1 MDVLLDKITT
11 LWPEITLLLGAIS
24 CLVTGLH
31 PNRAARNLTPWVAA
45 LSMGVASL
53 LVAVVPEPGTHPL
66 GFDGLSAYVELAVL
80 GVGLLLLAVAAGLP
94 DALKQ
99 HRRSEAAADRG
110 KFEPADALK
119 GEFYAFFLLSITGC
133 LMTAGASDLVWLFLA
148 LELVSLPTY
157 VMIATTRDS
166 AMAQESAIKY
176 FFLGAMSAALFL
188 YGFAF
193 IYGATGFT
201 DFEGIRAAV
210 SMHGVSPLMTVGLVL
225 ATLGLCFKVAAVPMH
240 VYAADVYEGAAT
252 PVTAFLA
259 FVPKVAGFVALML
272 VLGLVGWPLPKAVV
286 TLLAVIAVLTMT
298 LGNLLAVVQTSL
310 KRMLAYSSIAQ
321 SGYLMLGLI
330 AGPALAASAASGL
343 AIGNGLAAI
352 LFYLPAYGLATVAA
366 FAVIA
371 ALRTNKQTDAE
382 AETYDDLA
390 GLAKRQPVLCGVLLL
405 AALSLVGLPPLAGFA
420 GKVMLG
426 GAVAQSGI
434 QPLSALLL
442 FALVLNSA
450 ISAAYYLRLGLTP
463 FIGKDTEAT
472 HPRGVPFRFVAAS
485 VAALGV
491 VALGL
496 VLGSPVATAAHRVTQ
511 HAGSPSKNAAVAAVE
526 AETPVLVELDRRSSE
541 AR

>member
-1 MDVLLDKITT
+1 MEVLLQKITT

-31 PNRAARNLTPWVAA
+31 PSRAARNLTPWVAA

-53 LVAVVPEPGTHPL
+53 LVAFVPEPTAHPL
-66 GFDGLSAYVELAVL
+66 GYDGLSAYIELAVL

-94 DALKQ
+94 DVVKQ
-99 HRRSEAAADRG
+99 HRRSEPAADRG
-110 KFEPADALK
+110 RFEPADALK

-166 AMAQESAIKY
+166 SLAQESAIKY
-176 FFLGAMSAALFL
+176 FFLGAMSAAMFL
-188 YGFAF
+188 YGFAL

-201 DFEGIRAAV
+201 DFANISATV
-210 SMHGVSPLMTVGLVL
+210 QMQGVTPMMTVGLVL
-225 ATLGLCFKVAAVPMH
+225 AVLGLCFKVAAVPMH

-259 FVPKVAGFVALML
+259 FVPKVAGFVALMI

-330 AGPALAASAASGL
+330 AGPAAVAAATSGM

-366 FAVIA
+366 FAVVA
-371 ALRTNKQTDAE
+371 ALRTNKDADAE
-382 AETYDDLA
+382 VETYDDLA
-390 GLAKRQPVLCGVLLL
+390 GLAKRQPVLCGVLLI

-426 GAVAQSGI
+426 GSIAQSGI

-463 FIGKDTEAT
+463 FFGGDAETT
-472 HPRGVPFRFVAAS
+472 HPRGVPLRFVAAS
-485 VAALGV
+485 LAAVGV
-491 VALGL
+491 VVMGL
-496 VLGSPVATAAHRVTQ
+496 VLGSPIATAAHDVTK
-511 HAGSPSKNAAVAAVE
+511 HAGQVPVEAVAA
-526 AETPVLVELDRRSSE
+526 AALSSE
-541 AR
+541 

>member
-1 MDVLLDKITT
+1 MEDLLNKITT

-31 PNRAARNLTPWVAA
+31 PSRAARDFTPWVAA
-45 LSMGVASL
+45 LSMGVACL
-53 LVAVVPEPGTHPL
+53 LVAVVPDPEAHPL
-66 GFDGLSAYVELAVL
+66 GYDGMSAYIELAVL
-80 GVGLLLLAVAAGLP
+80 GVGFLLLAVAAGVP
-94 DALKQ
+94 DVVKQ
-99 HRRSEAAADRG
+99 HLRSEAAADRG
-110 KFEPADALK
+110 RFEPADALK
-119 GEFYAFFLLSITGC
+119 GEFYAFFLLSLTGC

-201 DFEGIRAAV
+201 DFAGIRATVEAQ
-210 SMHGVSPLMTVGLVL
+210 GVTPMMTVGLVL
-225 ATLGLCFKVAAVPMH
+225 ATLGLCFKIAAVPMH

-272 VLGLVGWPLPKAVV
+272 VLGLVGWPLPKAVL

-330 AGPALAASAASGL
+330 AGPALASAATSGM

-352 LFYLPAYGLATVAA
+352 LFYLPAYGLATIAA

-371 ALRTNKQTDAE
+371 ALRTNQETDAE
-382 AETYDDLA
+382 AETYDDLS

-426 GAVAQSGI
+426 GSIAQSGI

-463 FIGKDTEAT
+463 FFGGDAETT

-485 VAALGV
+485 IAAVGV

-496 VLGSPVATAAHRVTQ
+496 VLGSPIATAAHEVTK
-511 HAGSPSKNAAVAAVE
+511 HAGVAPGADVAVE
-526 AETPVLVELDRRSSE
+526 AVEIPVLVELDLHATADR
-541 AR
+541 

>member
-1 MDVLLDKITT
+1 MDLLTDKLAT
-11 LWPEITLLLGAIS
+11 LWPEIVLLLGAMS
-24 CLVTGLH
+24 CLVTGL
-31 PNRAARNLTPWVAA
+31 NASRAARQLTPWVAA
-45 LSMGVASL
+45 FALGLASL
-53 LVAVVPEPGTHPL
+53 LVAFVPDTQAHPL
-66 GFDGLSAYVELAVL
+66 GFDGLATFVKLAVL
-80 GVGLLLLAVAAGLP
+80 GVGLLLLAVAAGVP
-94 DALKQ
+94 DALRQ

-110 KFEPADALK
+110 RFEPGDAMK

-157 VMIATTRDS
+157 IMIATSRDS
-166 AMAQESAIKY
+166 GLAQESAIKY

-201 DFEGIRAAV
+201 DFANIRGTVQAQ
-210 SMHGVSPLMTVGLVL
+210 GVTPLMTLGLLLSV
-225 ATLGLCFKVAAVPMH
+225 LGLCFKVAAVPMH
-240 VYAADVYEGAAT
+240 VYAADVYQGAAT

-259 FVPKVAGFVALML
+259 FVPKTAGFVALML
-272 VLGLVGWPLPKAVV
+272 VLGLVAWPLPKTIV

-298 LGNLLAVVQTSL
+298 LGNLLAVVQTNL

-330 AGPALAASAASGL
+330 AGPALVTAAVTATSTSNL

-352 LFYLPAYGLATVAA
+352 LFYLPAYGLATIAA
-366 FAVIA
+366 FAVVA
-371 ALRTNKQTDAE
+371 ALRTKKPDDPDAE

-390 GLAKRQPVLCGVLLL
+390 GLAKRQPVLSVVLLL

-426 GAVAQSGI
+426 GAIAQTGL
-434 QPLSALLL
+434 QPLAAVLL

-463 FIGKDTEAT
+463 FFADDAEAT
-472 HPRGVPFRFVAAS
+472 HPRGVPFRILAAS
-485 VAALGV
+485 CAALGV

-496 VLGSPVATAAHRVTQ
+496 VLGSPVATAAHDATK
-511 HAGSPSKNAAVAAVE
+511 HAGTAPASAAVA
-526 AETPVLVELDRRSSE
+526 TFDPVNR
-541 AR
+541 

>member
-1 MDVLLDKITT
+1 MDILLQKITT
-11 LWPEITLLLGAIS
+11 LWPEITLLLGALS

-31 PNRAARNLTPWVAA
+31 PSRAARDLTPWVAA

-53 LVAVVPEPGTHPL
+53 LVAFVPESTPHPL
-66 GFDGLSAYVELAVL
+66 GYDGLSAFVELSVL
-80 GVGLLLLAVAAGLP
+80 GVGLLLLAVAAGVP
-94 DALKQ
+94 DAIAQ

-110 KFEPADALK
+110 RFEPGSAIK
-119 GEFYAFFLLSITGC
+119 GEFYAFFLLSIAGC

-157 VMIATTRDS
+157 VMIATSRDS
-166 AMAQESAIKY
+166 GLAQESAIKY

-201 DFEGIRAAV
+201 DFAGIRETVA
-210 SMHGVSPLMTVGLVL
+210 MQGVPPLMTVGLVL
-225 ATLGLCFKVAAVPMH
+225 AVLGLCFKVAAVPMH

-259 FVPKVAGFVALML
+259 FVPKTAGFVALMI
-272 VLGLVGWPLPKAVV
+272 VLGLVGWPLPQAVV
-286 TLLAVIAVLTMT
+286 TLLAVVAVLTMT
-298 LGNLLAVVQTSL
+298 VGNLLAVVQTRL

-330 AGPALAASAASGL
+330 AGPALATAATSDL

-352 LFYLPAYGLATVAA
+352 LFYLPAYGLATIAA

-371 ALRTNKQTDAE
+371 ALRTDRTTDAE

-390 GLAKRQPVLCGVLLL
+390 GLAKRQPVLCAVLLI

-426 GAVAQSGI
+426 GAVAQTGL
-434 QPLSALLL
+434 QPLAGLLL

-463 FIGKDTEAT
+463 FFAADAQTDPAA

-485 VAALGV
+485 LAAAGV

-496 VLGSPVATAAHRVTQ
+496 VLGSPVATAAHEATK
-511 HAGSPSKNAAVAAVE
+511 HAGSPDISAVAQ
-526 AETPVLVELDRRSSE
+526 AE
-541 AR
+541 